1 MATTRVRKRDTGEQG
16 NQGEFAVVR
25 RDEAAVAVTSPSS
38 VVQLETEQASAGPS
52 LRIPTWSVDRIEH
65 KVELANRRLERE
77 GIAKRFEL
85 ERSDEEV
92 SYRRPTGDEVDM
104 YGYAPWQQYAFQ
116 YSTLTLNRPSISHEG
131 WRFDAALD
139 RVPGTDE
146 FMMRSVPGRD
156 FAGWR
161 PEPGRCDHCGKFRD
175 RNTTYLVTNEETGET
190 LQVGASCMEVFLG
203 VRPKGLWSLGTSIEP
218 DEDWDAAPLSTQSVE
233 DNRELIAKALV
244 ASDMGKRYVSKSRA
258 VEWGSVSTADRI
270 DALFGSTTF
279 HRLTEEDRLEREQ
292 ARQELA
298 EVLGS
303 GLVDDVVKAAREVGT
318 DSDYGRNLNA
328 ALDAGFATAAMSG
341 TVISAVAAY
350 GRKNRDAAQAK
361 VRQDRIAEAKPGFA
375 APVKNRLRDVPV
387 TITNVFEGTRAAYAW
402 PHGDEPFQII
412 TMRDGDGHE
421 IVWKTSTVQPVKIGD
436 DVTMTGTVKKHGEFR
451 GVDQTQISRAKLE
464 IPVELGADGFPAPN
478 MPYSPNALGR
488 AGKKLTAERI
498 RVERTTRRPGP
509 GDTWL
514 VEGRTASN
522 HRVTW
527 ETTDAPDEGTVTE
540 LTGTIDSINDVG
552 VKTAVIDQEI

>member
-1 MATTRVRKRDTGEQG
+1 MTTTKVRKRDTGEQG
-16 NQGEFAVVR
+16 NQGEFASVSR
-25 RDEAAVAVTSPSS
+25 AEAAVAVTSPSP

-65 KVELANRRLERE
+65 RVELANRRLERE
-77 GIAKRFEL
+77 GIAERFEL
-85 ERSDEEV
+85 KREDEEV
-92 SYRRPTGDEVDM
+92 SYRRPTGDEADM
-104 YGYAPWQQYAFQ
+104 YGYVSWQQYAFQ

-146 FMMRSVPGRD
+146 FMMRSVLGRD

-161 PEPGRCDHCGKFRD
+161 PEPGRCDHCDKFRD
-175 RNTTYLVTNEETGET
+175 RSTLYLVTNEVTGET

-203 VRPKGLWSLGTSIEP
+203 VRPKGLWSLGATFEP
-218 DEDWDAAPLSTQSVE
+218 DEDRDGAPLSTQSVE

-279 HRLTEEDRLEREQ
+279 RRLTEEDRLEREE

-298 EVLGS
+298 EILSS
-303 GLVDDVVKAAREVGT
+303 GLVDDVVTAAGEVGT
-318 DSDYGRNLNA
+318 DSDYGRNLNT
-328 ALDAGFATAAMSG
+328 ALDAGFATATMSG

-350 GRKNRDAAQAK
+350 GRKNRETAQAR
-361 VRQDRIAEAKPGFA
+361 VREDRIADATPGFV
-375 APVKNRLRDVPV
+375 APVKTRLREVPV
-387 TITNVFEGTRAAYAW
+387 TIANVFEGTRAAYAW

-412 TMRDGDGHE
+412 TMRGGDGHE
-421 IVWKTSTVQPVKIGD
+421 IVWKTSPVQPVTVGD
-436 DVTMTGTVKKHGEFR
+436 DVTTTGTVKEHGEFR
-451 GVDQTQISRAKLE
+451 GVDQTVISRAKLE
-464 IPVELGADGFPAPN
+464 IPVALGADGFPVPGA
-478 MPYSPNALGR
+478 PYSPNALGR

-498 RVERTTRRPGP
+498 RVERTTRQPDP
-509 GDTWL
+509 GDTCA
-514 VEGRTASN
+514 VEGRTTSN

-527 ETTDAPDEGTVTE
+527 ETTDAPHEGAVTE
-540 LTGTIDSINDVG
+540 LSGTIDCIDDSG
-552 VKTAVIDQEI
+552 VKTAVIVQC